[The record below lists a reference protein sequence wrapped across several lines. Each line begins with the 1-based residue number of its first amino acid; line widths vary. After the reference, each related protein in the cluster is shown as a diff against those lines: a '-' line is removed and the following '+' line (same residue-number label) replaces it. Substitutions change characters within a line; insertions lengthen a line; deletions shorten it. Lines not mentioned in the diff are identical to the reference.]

1 MTVVKIDGKGRITI
15 PRQVRKA
22 AHLRP
27 NQSLNL
33 RLAEDSIVLKRM
45 HAEKSKF
52 EEDPLF
58 KDLRNPA
65 HADPKRLKRLDLEKL
80 EEELWSQ

>member
-1 MTVVKIDGKGRITI
+1 MAVVKIDSKGRITI

-27 NQSLNL
+27 NQPLNL
-33 RLAEDSIVLKRM
+33 RLAEDSIVLKKI
-45 HAEKSKF
+45 HTEKSKF

-65 HADPKRLKRLDLEKL
+65 HVDPKKIKKLDLEAL